1 MRGLRRVV
9 SVYDVN
15 KATRLAI
22 EAGLAKVCFGEQLM
36 SLAGVPSVCVCACD
50 GLPEVLPVSFPSYF
64 LSLSPIFSIF
74 SIIFNLLS
82 LLSNIQVLLCEKKE
96 LEIRI
101 LLLNA

>member
-36 SLAGVPSVCVCACD
+36 SPEGVPSVCVCACD
-50 GLPEVLPVSFPSYF
+50 GLP
-64 LSLSPIFSIF
+64 
-74 SIIFNLLS
+74 
-82 LLSNIQVLLCEKKE
+82 QVLL
-96 LEIRI
+96 LSSAFSSSSYFYFPAPVQLPRFFLIFYR
-101 LLLNA
+101 

>member
-50 GLPEVLPVSFPSYF
+50 GLPEVLLGSSSSNFLSFPTNF
-64 LSLSPIFSIF
+64 
-74 SIIFNLLS
+74 
-82 LLSNIQVLLCEKKE
+82 
-96 LEIRI
+96 
-101 LLLNA
+101 

>member
-64 LSLSPIFSIF
+64 LSLSTIFSIF
-74 SIIFNLLS
+74 SIIFIFFPSFPIFKCYYVKKKNWKS
-82 LLSNIQVLLCEKKE
+82 LYCY
-96 LEIRI
+96 
-101 LLLNA
+101 